1 MVKIEYISMPGA
13 NMGNPSPLP
22 DIKNIS
28 YIGANQECTKAV
40 SEEERKYIGKG
51 KIPTL
56 IPYKIQDDYDR
67 SRSMKDIKVVVLEN
81 EKIRAEFMP
90 DYGARLRSIYDKV
103 NQRELLYANPVF
115 QPGNLAL
122 LNAWFS
128 GGIEFNAGIKGHTPL
143 TCSKMWCCV
152 DETDDGQVVRFYEY
166 ERVRKMVYSISV
178 WLPENSSVLYLR
190 CRMEN
195 FNDEEIYSYWWTNIA
210 FPESKGTR
218 VIVPTDESF
227 VCEYRENRYLL
238 DKCSVPYLNDKDITY
253 PDNIDIS
260 RDFFYKI
267 PPKNNKWIA
276 ATNEDGYS
284 LVQCS
289 DDFLKGRKLFVW
301 GQGQGGRNWNEWLAE
316 EGSAYIEIQAG
327 LAHTQ
332 LEHIPMGA
340 NTTWEWTEA
349 YFPYK
354 GDAAQLQGDYI
365 AAVNTIQNEISNRI
379 GDPNKMSFPK
389 DSSVKSTKI
398 LCEGSSWGYVEE
410 QLRNKRISA
419 TLTFNNTNNPETNIW
434 IDLLSNGEF
443 YEPSSVTEEPISFV
457 SDAKWLPFLKNV
469 KKQTWYT
476 NLHIGIINYAIGN
489 IKEAHNAWEE
499 SIELC
504 ENPWAY
510 RNIAML
516 YKSEYNDADNAIKY
530 IMHAFRL
537 KADCCPL
544 CAEVAAL
551 LTSNGYD
558 AKWLEIYESLSQN
571 LRDIARLRFYKALA
585 LTHIG
590 ELEAASKIINKD
602 FVMSDVR
609 EGELSVSHLWFEI
622 YRGLYA
628 KENAVSY
635 NKNDLDLIKK
645 ADEKYPLPKK
655 LDFRMH

>member
-1 MVKIEYISMPGA
+1 MVKLEYISIPSA
-13 NMGNPSPLP
+13 NMGKPSPLP

-28 YIGANQECTKAV
+28 YIGANQECTDAV
-40 SEEERKYIGKG
+40 SEEDRKYIGKG

-67 SRSMKDIKVVVLEN
+67 SRDLKDMRVVVLEN
-81 EKIRAEFMP
+81 DKIRVEFMP
-90 DYGARLRSIYDKV
+90 DYGARLRSIYDKE
-103 NQRELLYANPVF
+103 NQRELLYKNPVF

-143 TCSKMWCCV
+143 TCSKVWCSV
-152 DETDDGQVVRFYEY
+152 DETDDGLVVRFYEF
-166 ERVRKMVYSISV
+166 ERVRKIVYSVSA

-195 FNDEEIYSYWWTNIA
+195 FNDKEIYSYWWSNIA
-210 FPESKGTR
+210 FPETKGTR

-238 DKCSVPYLNDKDITY
+238 DKCAVPLMNGKDITY

-267 PPKNNKWIA
+267 PPQTNKWIA
-276 ATNEDGYS
+276 ATGPDGYS
-284 LVQCS
+284 LIQCS

-301 GQGQGGRNWNEWLAE
+301 GQGQGGRNWNEWLSV

-332 LEHIPMGA
+332 LEHIPMSA

-349 YFPYK
+349 YFPYM
-354 GDAAQLQGDYI
+354 GDASKLHGDYKT
-365 AAVNTIQNEISNRI
+365 AVDTIQNEIISRV
-379 GDPNKMSFPK
+379 GDPNKMQFPD
-389 DSSVKSTKI
+389 DSSVKETKI
-398 LCEGSSWGYVEE
+398 LCEGSSWGFIEE
-410 QLRNKRISA
+410 ELRGKKISA
-419 TLTFNNTNNPETNIW
+419 TLKFENTNSPETNIW
-434 IDLLSNGEF
+434 IDLLKNKYF
-443 YEPSSVTEEPISFV
+443 YEPESIEEEPLSFV
-457 SDAKWLPFLKNV
+457 SDARWLPLLENAE
-469 KKQTWYT
+469 KQTWYT
-476 NLHIGIINYAIGN
+476 KLHIGIINYALGDVE
-489 IKEAHNAWEE
+489 KAHDAWNE
-499 SIELC
+499 SLNLR

-510 RNIAML
+510 RNMAML
-516 YKSEYNDADNAIKY
+516 YKSEYKDFDKAISY
-530 IMHAFRL
+530 ILRAFEL
-537 KADCCPL
+537 KKDCCPL
-544 CAEVAAL
+544 CAEVASL
-551 LTSNGYD
+551 LTANGKD
-558 AKWLEIYESLSQN
+558 DKWLEIYENLSAE
-571 LRDIARLRFYKALA
+571 LKTVARIRFFKALA

-590 ELEAASKIINKD
+590 KLELASEIINPD

-628 KENAVSY
+628 KEHGCVY
-635 NKNDLDLIKK
+635 DKNDIELIRK